1 MLRQVPRDIWIGLA
15 TLVLAGAYWFG
26 ADRIPI
32 SPLDGAVNAAAM
44 PKALAYALGALA
56 LVLIFRAVAIEVI
69 TRRAT
74 AAAATEGKQKP
85 TGDTELKAAGGEDAA
100 TRYKRHLRA
109 AGMLASGILYLV
121 IVPYLGY
128 MLSIALLVFT
138 VAAYMQARPDRKL
151 LILSG
156 AIAVFFYLLFVRF
169 LDIPLPAGFWQSLVS

>member
-1 MLRQVPRDIWIGLA
+1 MLRRIPKDIWIGLA
-15 TLVLAGAYWFG
+15 TLVLVGAYWLG

-44 PKALAYALGALA
+44 PKALAYALGVLA
-56 LVLIFRAVAIEVI
+56 LVLIVRALAFELI
-69 TRRAT
+69 TRRAV
-74 AAAATEGKQKP
+74 AEGKQESG
-85 TGDTELKAAGGEDAA
+85 GDSELKAADGEDTGA
-100 TRYKRHLRA
+100 RYKRHLRA
-109 AGMLASGILYLV
+109 VGMLAIGILYLI

-156 AIAVFFYLLFVRF
+156 SIAIFFYLLFVRF
-169 LDIPLPAGFWQSLVS
+169 LDIPLPPGFWPSLVS